1 MQLPIKNKNLPS
13 NLLFYAR
20 SPFFLAYS
28 ALASPPVLYKPAL
41 HHHADGH
48 YHFNRLTDDTLGPN
62 YLKVL
67 TALFLPN
74 GVTSGVGA
82 SSQTNTLA
90 QEV

>member
-1 MQLPIKNKNLPS
+1 MNCQLKIKTCRLIS
-13 NLLFYAR
+13 CSTLVLL
-20 SPFFLAYS
+20 FFLACS